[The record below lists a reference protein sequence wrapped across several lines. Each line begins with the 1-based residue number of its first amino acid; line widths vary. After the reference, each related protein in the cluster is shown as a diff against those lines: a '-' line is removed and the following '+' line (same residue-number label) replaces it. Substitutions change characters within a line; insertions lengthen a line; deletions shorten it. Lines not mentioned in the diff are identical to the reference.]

1 VVFICYAWFMIP
13 SRTDVSTRHRGF
25 SILELVVVLAIFAL
39 LAMLALPDYTDKIV
53 RDQVTEALPLAEIAK
68 PPLAF
73 GWATG
78 KKFPPDNAAAGL
90 PEADKIV
97 SNFVS
102 AVEVREG
109 AIDITFGNRA
119 HAQIR
124 GKVLTLR
131 AAVVEDAPVVPVTWV
146 CGMAEAPGN
155 MTMPGLNNTNIPFRF
170 LPLKCRSLKPAG

>member
-1 VVFICYAWFMIP
+1 MNH
-13 SRTDVSTRHRGF
+13 SRAGIARWQGGF
-25 SILELVVVLAIFAL
+25 SLLELMVVLAIFAL

-68 PPLAF
+68 PPLAA
-73 GWATG
+73 GWAIG

-90 PEADKIV
+90 PESGKIV

-119 HAQIR
+119 HAQLR

-131 AAVVEDAPVVPVTWV
+131 AAVVEDAQVVPVTWV
-146 CGMAEAPGN
+146 CGMADAPDN
-155 MTMPGLNNTNIPFRF
+155 MTMPGLNNTNVPFRF
-170 LPLKCRSLKPAG
+170 LPLKCRSLKPAS